1 MFPTRS
7 GWSKATLTQN
17 DLAGPG
23 LHRLTLEVPAA
34 VASGFHVPGQY
45 HRVRV
50 ASGEDAP
57 FAFASPPGE
66 PRFEYLI
73 RESEGVAGELTALP
87 VGSELRVGM
96 PEGPGFPVER
106 ARAHDLI
113 LVGTGTGFA
122 PLRSVI
128 LTILKH
134 RPQYHEVHG
143 AYGVLTP
150 AHLAF
155 GAELADWKRQGVHI
169 TPTVTTP
176 AADWKG
182 AVGQVQALLPG
193 MRVKNAIAFV
203 CGQPEMIAEVTR
215 LLEGLG
221 VPADRVFVNF

>member
-1 MFPTRS
+1 MS

-17 DLAGPG
+17 ELAGPG
-23 LHRLTLEVPAA
+23 LHRLTLEVTAA

-50 ASGEDAP
+50 ASGEDAT
-57 FAFASPPGE
+57 FAIASPPGA

-73 RESEGVAGELTALP
+73 RSSDGVAGELTSLA
-87 VGSELRVGM
+87 VGSAVKVGM
-96 PEGPGFPVER
+96 PEGPGFPIER
-106 ARAHDLI
+106 ARAHDLLLI
-113 LVGTGTGFA
+113 GTGTGFA
-122 PLRSVI
+122 PLRSVVH
-128 LTILKH
+128 TILKH
-134 RPQYHEVHG
+134 RAQYRQVHG

-155 GAELADWKRQGVHI
+155 GAEVNEWKAHEIHI

-176 AADWKG
+176 APEWKG
-182 AVGQVQALLPG
+182 AVGQVQALIAGLP
-193 MRVKNAIAFV
+193 VTNAIAFV
-203 CGQPEMIAEVTR
+203 CGQNEMIAEVTH